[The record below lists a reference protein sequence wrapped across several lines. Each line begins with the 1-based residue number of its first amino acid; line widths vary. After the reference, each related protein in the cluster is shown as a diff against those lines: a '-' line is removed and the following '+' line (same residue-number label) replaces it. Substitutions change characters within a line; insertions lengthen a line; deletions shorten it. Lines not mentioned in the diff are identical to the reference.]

1 MAFFSQVMLGLAL
14 ASTGEEV
21 IVTTTTTTTTA
32 RLPLVHAGV
41 VVGDVPEADLA
52 ARGLVAVD
60 LGDDW
65 TPRYLR
71 EDPALGDVG
80 VVPFAATYRGLA
92 AGDLEVEGVG
102 PRAKADRFLEL
113 WGVYPNRSVLLAR
126 LQDRERHA
134 CHDAVA
140 DADDSDVFASD
151 LLPLTPESMEAG
163 RRRSSDIV
171 RLVQRRLEGKGIDE
185 ARLRRLEGIRRTVL
199 ALQGHLACDGFLD
212 EGSVDGVFGAAT
224 ARALG
229 LLQRREALPVR
240 EGHLDEETAARL
252 RLTSL
257 ERDWLALVRA
267 LRERV
272 VDARGLIEDGSALG
286 TPGTVLGHHLDSVLV
301 TAALRDA
308 PAGFGAGDVIASTT
322 EAAVVALGLAD
333 PTTAA
338 TVLSSLPS
346 GRVALALPP
355 APPWHGPQMAL
366 TVTLERG
373 DVDDHGLLK
382 PGTSRR
388 PMTTISTVH
397 EGATITLARLPT
409 TVGGIQREK
418 LASGAIVFKKKAS
431 PTGDF
436 VWRRLWAQPA
446 WYAPPTTPDDELL
459 LWTDKGAVV
468 NDEGIGPGYRS
479 AYGLVMIMHER
490 PPTTWKGKTVYGET
504 GIRTHGTGNV
514 RSIFRGGPSH
524 GCHRL
529 LPMHVGRLATFLL
542 SHRAHRREGPIR
554 EVWERP
560 LHSGQKRLVAV
571 RTVRGVRYEL
581 DPPVPLEVL
590 EGCGG
595 E

>member
-1 MAFFSQVMLGLAL
+1 MSTLGWWSLGLAL
-14 ASTGEEV
+14 VGAAPDV
-21 IVTTTTTTTTA
+21 VMIPPA
-32 RLPLVHAGV
+32 QLPVVQAGV
-41 VVGDVPEADLA
+41 VVGDVAEDELD

-65 TPRYLR
+65 VPRFLR

-80 VVPFAATYRGLA
+80 IVPFAATYRALA

-102 PRAKADRFLEL
+102 PRAKVDRFLEL
-113 WGVYPNRSVLLAR
+113 WAVYPNLTVLQRRLAEG
-126 LQDRERHA
+126 ERHA
-134 CHDAVA
+134 CHDAVDA
-140 DADDSDVFASD
+140 ADDAAVDGGEVFAAA
-151 LLPLTPESMEAG
+151 LLPLPPESIEAG
-163 RRRSSDIV
+163 RRRDADIA
-171 RLVQRRLEGKGIDE
+171 RLRQRRLDGKAIDE
-185 ARLRRLEGIRRTVL
+185 TRLRRLEATRRAVL
-199 ALQGHLACDGFLD
+199 ALQGHLVCDGFLD
-212 EGSVDGVFGAAT
+212 DGAVDGVFGAAT

-257 ERDWLALVRA
+257 ERDWLALLRV

-286 TPGTVLGHHLDSVLV
+286 TPGTVLGHHLDSALV
-301 TAALRDA
+301 TAALREA

-322 EAAVVALGLAD
+322 EAAAVALGLSD
-333 PTTAA
+333 PATAA
-338 TVLSSLPS
+338 TALSSLPA
-346 GRVALALPP
+346 GRVAVALPP
-355 APPWHGPQMAL
+355 APPWHGPHMAL

-373 DVDDHGLLK
+373 DVDDHGLLR
-382 PGTSRR
+382 PGASRR

-409 TVGGIQREK
+409 TVGGVQREK
-418 LASGAIVFKKKAS
+418 LGSGAIVMKKKAS
-431 PTGDF
+431 PTGSF

-459 LWTDKGAVV
+459 LWTDRGAVV

-479 AYGLVMIMHER
+479 AYGLVMIVHER

-504 GIRTHGTGNV
+504 GIRTHGTGNI

-529 LPMHVGRLATFLL
+529 LPMHVSRLATFLL

-554 EVWERP
+554 EAWERP

-581 DPPVPLEVL
+581 DPPVPLEVF